1 MTEDAFVRAILT
13 DPADDAL
20 RLVYADW
27 LEEGGE
33 TDRSAYLR
41 LLCQLSGPAAPVG
54 DQLPPLL
61 ARLDALR
68 AELDQAWVGLMHRG
82 RTLADLTPPIPT
94 YREGR
99 IAPARQRRP
108 RPASGRRA
116 SVRMSFFDLLVQ

>member
-33 TDRSAYLR
+33 ADRSAYLR
-41 LLCQLSGPAAPVG
+41 LLCQLSGSPAPAG

-68 AELDQAWVGLMHRG
+68 AGLDQAWVGLMHRG
-82 RTLADLTPPIPT
+82 RAVPTLPPPVPT
-94 YREGR
+94 SSYGR
-99 IAPARQRRP
+99 IGPARQQP
-108 RPASGRRA
+108 
-116 SVRMSFFDLLVQ
+116 